1 MKLVVDT
8 SVLVAVLVSEPERDR
23 IIAMTENTDLIAP
36 QSVHWE
42 VGNALSAMVKKQRI
56 SVAQALKAVDA
67 YEKIPIR
74 FVETNLHEAVAIAG
88 GQGLY
93 AYDAYLIACA
103 KEQRCSMMTLDK
115 ALLQAAR
122 ESGVSVVEVPKG

>member
-23 IIAMTENTDLIAP
+23 IIAMTEDTDLVAP

-56 SVAQALKAVDA
+56 TVAQALKAVDA
-67 YEKIPIR
+67 YERIPIR

-88 GQGLY
+88 GRGLY
-93 AYDAYLIACA
+93 AYDAYLIASA

-115 ALLQAAR
+115 ALLEAAR
-122 ESGVSVVEVPKG
+122 ESGVAVVEVPKE